1 MCMLTERPRVLV
13 ADDHAELSKAVC
25 RMLSL
30 ECEVV
35 GTVSDGGALM
45 EAAERLRPDIIVLD
59 VNLRDVNGLEACRQ
73 LTQLNPGTKVIM
85 FTAMDDPEVVER
97 SFELGAS
104 AFVSKASS
112 HGDLLATVRR
122 LCADGH

>member
-35 GTVSDGGALM
+35 GTVSDGAALM

-104 AFVSKASS
+104 AFVSKTSC

-122 LCADGH
+122 LCADGR